1 DAVMARNCTAPS
13 PLTPLIRI
21 LAQPRRHKP
30 CGLRQIGS
38 TGNWRMGD
46 RAILHIRSG
55 TTQLSATAGTDSA
68 QGAFSPHQ
76 RNAYAISTEA
86 RPAGGHLCMKNFSDA
101 SFSPDVIA
109 LMTEA
114 LNASVA
120 ALPEPVSSTNV
131 NLLAEAVL
139 RAAKAGERDVT
150 AMQRLA
156 LLELQIMPRM

>member
-1 DAVMARNCTAPS
+1 MRGNIV
-13 PLTPLIRI
+13 LIC
-21 LAQPRRHKP
+21 P
-30 CGLRQIGS
+30 
-38 TGNWRMGD
+38 
-46 RAILHIRSG
+46 
-55 TTQLSATAGTDSA
+55 TTQAVRTAADWLDGQLAHGRSFNSAYQKRDRTQLNATAGTDSA
-68 QGAFSPHQ
+68 QSAFSPHQ